1 MYFWLLT
8 KNLRV
13 GTWWLQSWQC
23 WAVWAW
29 AFHPTSQQLPRISK
43 NKRRNKVT
51 SSPSTRR
58 SLFAGDSGHICV
70 RLKSTLLK
78 KKSNSFVCC
87 FHIVVL
93 LICCFLMFLSI
104 ISLLNA
110 IITKPW
116 ALCSMLYLLS
126 PWLSRIWSWA
136 GLKLLWMLWDQ
147 SCDPPTLSTGL
158 QGPEPTSLHG
168 SIHHT

>member
-1 MYFWLLT
+1 M
-8 KNLRV
+8 
-13 GTWWLQSWQC
+13 
-23 WAVWAW
+23 
-29 AFHPTSQQLPRISK
+29 
-43 NKRRNKVT
+43 T

-87 FHIVVL
+87 FHVVVL
-93 LICCFLMFLSI
+93 LIYCFLMFLSI

-126 PWLSRIWSWA
+126 P
-136 GLKLLWMLWDQ
+136 
-147 SCDPPTLSTGL
+147 
-158 QGPEPTSLHG
+158 
-168 SIHHT
+168 